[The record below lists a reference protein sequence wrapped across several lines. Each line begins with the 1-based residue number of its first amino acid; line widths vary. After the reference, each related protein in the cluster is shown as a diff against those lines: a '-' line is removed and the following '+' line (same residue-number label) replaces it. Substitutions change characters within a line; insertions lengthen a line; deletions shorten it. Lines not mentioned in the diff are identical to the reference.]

1 MKYTFRN
8 YNDNDYNLIYD
19 LKKQA
24 FQGYVNHFWGL
35 WDDEKQHEFFDNY
48 IKAQRDRIKIIVLD
62 GKDIGYFDDKLCGN
76 EYEIVNIIIKPEYQ
90 GKGVGTEILKTAIK
104 EHLKNEVH
112 IQCFK
117 TNPVKN
123 LYFKLGFE
131 EIEQTK
137 THIKMELN
145 KEKYL
150 THENDT
156 KCGVIKEWKMEELY
170 LKEIEMKDEK
180 DIVDYINEFVRNG
193 SVINGLSGATS
204 CKTFQE
210 LYEKLQ
216 KQKKLKFDNY
226 NQEDRSPSL
235 TYMLKRKSDERLIGT
250 FNLRLNLTKS
260 LDDNFAGHIG
270 YGVRPSERRKGYA
283 TQGLKLILDVCRG
296 KGMNFVRLGCYS
308 ENIGSK
314 NTIIKNGG
322 KLINHTDS
330 LISEDYYEI
339 EL

>member
-48 IKAQRDRIKIIVLD
+48 IKAQRDRIKIVVLD
-62 GKDIGYFDDKLCGN
+62 GKDVGYFDDKLCGN
-76 EYEIVNIIIKPEYQ
+76 EYVIVTIIIKPEYQ
-90 GKGVGTEILKTAIK
+90 GKGIGTEILKNAIK

-131 EIEQTK
+131 EIELTK

-156 KCGVIKEWKMEELY
+156 KCGVKKEKLWKHLFCHQVLLLM
-170 LKEIEMKDEK
+170 KRTHTAIE
-180 DIVDYINEFVRNG
+180 R
-193 SVINGLSGATS
+193 
-204 CKTFQE
+204 QE
-210 LYEKLQ
+210 L
-216 KQKKLKFDNY
+216 
-226 NQEDRSPSL
+226 
-235 TYMLKRKSDERLIGT
+235 
-250 FNLRLNLTKS
+250 
-260 LDDNFAGHIG
+260 
-270 YGVRPSERRKGYA
+270 
-283 TQGLKLILDVCRG
+283 
-296 KGMNFVRLGCYS
+296 
-308 ENIGSK
+308 
-314 NTIIKNGG
+314 
-322 KLINHTDS
+322 
-330 LISEDYYEI
+330 
-339 EL
+339 